1 VLNGSGQIPLYE
13 LTKEF
18 LKDSAYASPYL
29 MEMKKSQVTLSYW
42 RGLESL
48 TILLR
53 VEFFS
58 LVNPLVP
65 LDPIGGGVEFL
76 RDPVDIL

>member
-1 VLNGSGQIPLYE
+1 VTRCHLYE
-13 LTKEF
+13 IAKEF
-18 LKDSAYASPYL
+18 LKDSAYVSPYL
-29 MEMKKSQVTLSYW
+29 MEMKKSQVTLSCW

-58 LVNPLVP
+58 FVNPLVP
-65 LDPIGGGVEFL
+65 LDPIGGGIEFL